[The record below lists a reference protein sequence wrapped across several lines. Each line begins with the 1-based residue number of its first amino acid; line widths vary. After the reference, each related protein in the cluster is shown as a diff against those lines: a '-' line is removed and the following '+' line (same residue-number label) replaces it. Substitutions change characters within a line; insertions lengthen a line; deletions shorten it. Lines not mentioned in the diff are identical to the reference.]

1 MATAFAH
8 TLRALRPAP
17 FRWAP
22 RVTIAVGVLAW
33 LGWMGFG
40 RVSIQAVS
48 PHAQLE
54 ADGGAFPV
62 VAPIA
67 GHVIHTALSLGA
79 PVIPSTALVELDTR
93 LLAVEAQSLSDRLTQ
108 QDGQHQALAAERSA
122 KRKAFGYAEYA
133 AATAIEEAQTALKS
147 AQAAQTAAEAEYA
160 RLQQLHAN
168 GHVPDA
174 TWEAMQAEVQ
184 QKRLATEA
192 HRHAIAKLDA
202 QRTQL
207 VHSHEI
213 AMASLAQ
220 QRHLLSQE
228 RTTAAAQLA
237 QVQGTEALFHITAP
251 VTGRLSHVEPI
262 RVGSRIEAGD
272 TLGIVVQDRDLVVV
286 AFFEPGEAM
295 GRIAPGQPARLKL
308 DGFPWTQHGPLT
320 GTVRAVAEAPLRN
333 RVRVEVALDAH
344 QTSTAVVAH
353 GLPGTLEITVEQPP
367 PFQLV
372 LRLIGHHLHAFTRA

>member
-17 FRWAP
+17 FRWVP
-22 RVTIAVGVLAW
+22 RLTLALGLLAW

-48 PHAQLE
+48 LHAQLE

-62 VAPIA
+62 VAAMA
-67 GHVIHTALSLGA
+67 GHVVHTALSLDA
-79 PVIPSTALVELDTR
+79 QVTPSTALVELDTR
-93 LLAVEAQSLSDRLTQ
+93 LLAIEAQSLTDRLTHQ
-108 QDGQHQALAAERSA
+108 EGQDRALAAERSA
-122 KRKAFGYAEYA
+122 QRQAFVYAEYA
-133 AATAIEEAQTALKS
+133 AATAIEEAQTAL
-147 AQAAQTAAEAEYA
+147 QAAQADQAAAEAEHA
-160 RLQQLHAN
+160 RIQQLHIK

-174 TWEAMQAEVQ
+174 TWETVQAQVQ

-207 VHSHEI
+207 VHSNEI

-220 QRHLLSQE
+220 QRHLLRQE
-228 RTTAAAQLA
+228 RTTAAAQLEH
-237 QVQGTEALFHITAP
+237 VRGTEALLHITAP
-251 VTGRLSHVEPI
+251 VHGRLSHVEPI

-272 TLGIVVQDRDLVVV
+272 TLGIVVQDRGLVAV

-295 GRIAPGQPARLKL
+295 GRIAPGQTARLKL
-308 DGFPWTQHGPLT
+308 DGFPWTQHGPVT
-320 GTVRAVAEAPLRN
+320 GTVRAVADAALRN
-333 RVRVEVALDAH
+333 RVRVEVAIDSH
-344 QTSTAVVAH
+344 QTSTAVIAH